1 MPELHGI
8 GIGRRVAV
16 GPVLRMAAPLAAP
29 TSEPLEGDPADAI
42 AAVDAA
48 VAKVA
53 DDLVFRGSVAGGDA
67 RDVLEAQALMAKD
80 PALRDLVVARI
91 ESGTN
96 AERAVHEAFDEF
108 KQMLIG
114 LGGYLGERAA
124 DLGDV
129 AQRIIAGLRGVAEN
143 K

>member
-53 DDLVFRGSVAGGDA
+53 DDLVFRGI
-67 RDVLEAQALMAKD
+67 RHVLTRNL
-80 PALRDLVVARI
+80 L
-91 ESGTN
+91 
-96 AERAVHEAFDEF
+96 
-108 KQMLIG
+108 
-114 LGGYLGERAA
+114 
-124 DLGDV
+124 
-129 AQRIIAGLRGVAEN
+129 
-143 K
+143 